1 MVSRPPVR
9 DKRDVPPAE
18 LNDVLG
24 QFYDEALRDGE
35 AERQI
40 RSAVMHLTPE
50 GRQTVKRFLD
60 RALDDPKNAG
70 RLKRIW
76 WKSPTDVAP
85 ADPGSAVAL
94 FTMIRDAIADMAAE
108 RR

>member
-40 RSAVMHLTPE
+40 RSVVMHLSPE
-50 GRQTVKRFLD
+50 GRAKVKRFLD
-60 RALDDPKNAG
+60 RALADPQNAG

-76 WKSPTDVAP
+76 WKSPADVRP
-85 ADPGSAVAL
+85 ADGKSAVWL
-94 FTMIRDAIADMAAE
+94 FTMIRDAIADMAAAW
-108 RR
+108 R